1 LSESDWLFCGLVA
14 LEIEVLG
21 EVDVVA
27 VEGRVEVLVALD
39 LLLLA
44 GQLGVLEDVK
54 FP

>member
-1 LSESDWLFCGLVA
+1 LSESHWLFCGLVA

-54 FP
+54 LP